1 MESEV
6 NCVELFAGAGGAALG
21 IEAAG
26 FTHLALCE
34 WDKDACATLRAAGLG
49 PVLEGDVREQDWDQ
63 FRGQAD
69 LVWAS
74 PPCQAWSQSGKR
86 EGTADDRNGWPW
98 TMDALDDI
106 QPTWFIAENVLGL
119 TYHNGDCERDPS
131 SSPLDCPGCYFTRV
145 LVAGLRD
152 RFDWVEVWKL
162 DSADYGVPQRRR
174 RIFLVAGPHPVK
186 RPIAT
191 HCDPRKR
198 LLTLTGMSPWV
209 SVRQALRLDNPM
221 TARQHGTKGNRPIDI
236 DAPAP
241 TLLAGSHDDNGF
253 RVILSDLL
261 DQPSPAVCATEYK
274 GARHMGNADMD
285 RTPMR
290 ASDQL
295 WRATG
300 RRRLEIE
307 ECALLQDFPVDHP
320 FQGGKTSRYKQ
331 VGNAVPPSLAQAVA
345 AAVYSMSARPSF
357 SGNSSKGSGSSTST
371 STSPSTGSASGSGST
386 S

>member
-1 MESEV
+1 M

-63 FRGQAD
+63 FRGQVDMLWSSFPCTPWSMAAAD
-69 LVWAS
+69 RKDA
-74 PPCQAWSQSGKR
+74 AND
-86 EGTADDRNGWPW
+86 ERNMWPA
-98 TMDALDDI
+98 TMDTVDDCS
-106 QPTWFIAENVLGL
+106 PAWFIAENVCGL
-119 TYHNGDCERDPS
+119 THHNGDCEQDPKDN
-131 SSPLDCPGCYFTRV
+131 PLDCPGCYFNRV
-145 LVAGLRD
+145 IVAGLRD

-162 DSADYGVPQRRR
+162 NAVDYGSAQRRG
-174 RIFLVAGPHPVK
+174 RIFMVAGPHYVK
-186 RPIAT
+186 RPTAT
-191 HCDPRKR
+191 NCDPRLR
-198 LLTLTGMSPWV
+198 LLTVTGMSPW
-209 SVRQALRLDNPM
+209 RTM
-221 TARQHGTKGNRPIDI
+221 
-236 DAPAP
+236 
-241 TLLAGSHDDNGF
+241 HD
-253 RVILSDLL
+253 VIGVDVME
-261 DQPSPAVCATEYK
+261 PSIAVCATEYK